1 MNINAT
7 LIFQTL
13 VFFVLCL
20 FTMKMVWPPIMK
32 ALDDRAKKVADS
44 LAAADKAKAE
54 VADMN
59 LKVEEQ
65 LAAMR
70 NEAAAQRADA
80 ERQAQEIIEAAR
92 ASANVE
98 SARIIATA
106 KADAEHEAVTVR
118 DALRL
123 EVANLAV
130 KGAEQILHKE
140 INAAAHA
147 DLLERL
153 KAEL

>member
-1 MNINAT
+1 
-7 LIFQTL
+7 
-13 VFFVLCL
+13 
-20 FTMKMVWPPIMK
+20 
-32 ALDDRAKKVADS
+32 
-44 LAAADKAKAE
+44 
-54 VADMN
+54 MN

-106 KADAEHEAVTVR
+106 KADAEHEAVKVR

>member
-106 KADAEHEAVTVR
+106 KADAEHEAV
-118 DALRL
+118 
-123 EVANLAV
+123 
-130 KGAEQILHKE
+130 
-140 INAAAHA
+140 
-147 DLLERL
+147 
-153 KAEL
+153 

>member
-1 MNINAT
+1 MPR
-7 LIFQTL
+7 LSRRRL
-13 VFFVLCL
+13 G
-20 FTMKMVWPPIMK
+20 
-32 ALDDRAKKVADS
+32 
-44 LAAADKAKAE
+44 LAAEQAE
-54 VADMN
+54 
-59 LKVEEQ
+59 Q
-65 LAAMR
+65 
-70 NEAAAQRADA
+70 
-80 ERQAQEIIEAAR
+80 
-92 ASANVE
+92 
-98 SARIIATA
+98 
-106 KADAEHEAVTVR
+106 ADAEHEAVKVR